1 MGKLKIYTADKY
13 ATLMKTDEGVLSRLI
28 HPKNHHCPENCK
40 SPTEQI
46 EWVKD
51 LLEKIK
57 DSDECHTICTFS
69 PYILNYLNLAIAK
82 SDIAFDDIEVTEF
95 LMTEDEEGEVIEEN
109 DLKIINEQMINT
121 LSFSELI
128 LDIYKEYGKIRYNKD
143 EESVRNPI

>member
-13 ATLMKTDEGVLSRLI
+13 ATLMRTEEGVLSRLI
-28 HPKNHHCPENCK
+28 NPLNHHCPENCK

-46 EWVKD
+46 EWIKD

-82 SDIAFDDIEVTEF
+82 GDIVFDDIEVTKF
-95 LMTEDEEGEVIEEN
+95 WMTEDEEGEIVEEN
-109 DLKIINEQMINT
+109 DLKIINEQMIDT
-121 LSFSELI
+121 RVYSELI
-128 LDIYKEYGKIRYNKD
+128 LDIYQEYGKVKYGGKS
-143 EESVRNPI
+143 E